1 MKKLILITVLLMSVL
16 SYGQEVKKID
26 VYAGVDIANAIFGGQ
41 VLDNGER
48 RNEQALALK
57 IGATLTTNKIKWGA
71 FVTEFA
77 EIGYRSFGG
86 KIGYTFTFQDIIGGE
101 TDLAI
106 IPSIQGE
113 WVWRDK
119 EVQTIK
125 YQGSASKNWGLAL
138 DFQFD
143 EIFKESPF
151 FFEIGLVMNYRS
163 DKYNLWGRHVDK
175 SGLFNALWENR
186 EAYFIIGYEIFNP
199 KK

>member
-1 MKKLILITVLLMSVL
+1 MKKLILITVLLLSVL

-26 VYAGVDIANAIFGGQ
+26 VYAGVDIVNAIVGGKK
-41 VLDNGER
+41 LDNGER

-57 IGATLTTNKIKWGA
+57 FGATLTTNKMKWG
-71 FVTEFA
+71 VYLTEFN

-86 KIGYTFTFQDIIGGE
+86 KIGYTVTFQDVFGGD

-119 EVQTIK
+119 ELHTIR
-125 YQGSASKNWGLAL
+125 YQGSASQNWGLAL

-151 FFEIGLVMNYRS
+151 YFELGLAMNYRS
-163 DKYNLWGRHVDK
+163 EKYNLWGRDVDPN
-175 SGLFNALWENR
+175 GTFNALWENR
-186 EAYFIIGYEIFNP
+186 EAYFIIGYEIFNF